1 MTSKL
6 KILLSSLCA
15 LSLIEGCRTPAANP
29 DAPALI
35 IQPNEASRAELRKT
49 LSGLFGG
56 REINLADDALTDS
69 SLLVLQHARDQ
80 ESGGRPALGRDVARP
95 FRFQLIKKEDDCFL
109 VDMRDGKRYL
119 LADTICVPEHRF

>member
-1 MTSKL
+1 MSKSI
-6 KILLSSLCA
+6 ILLSCLCA
-15 LSLIEGCRTPAANP
+15 LFLIEGCRTPAANP
-29 DAPALI
+29 DTPALI
-35 IQPNEASRAELRKT
+35 FQPTEASRAELGKI

-56 REINLADDALTDS
+56 REISLADDALTDS

-80 ESGGRPALGRDVARP
+80 KPGGGPALGRDVTRP

-109 VDMRDGKRYL
+109 VDMRDGKPYL